1 MVFFK
6 TKQNI
11 PLNNITLDQDDL
23 NRRRCGPTIIKKYE
37 KITKKNENM
46 YWARKAIVGEFTG
59 IIIFSA
65 IMIPQTDNNQ
75 TDNNNEYILK

>member
-1 MVFFK
+1 
-6 TKQNI
+6 
-11 PLNNITLDQDDL
+11 
-23 NRRRCGPTIIKKYE
+23 
-37 KITKKNENM
+37 M